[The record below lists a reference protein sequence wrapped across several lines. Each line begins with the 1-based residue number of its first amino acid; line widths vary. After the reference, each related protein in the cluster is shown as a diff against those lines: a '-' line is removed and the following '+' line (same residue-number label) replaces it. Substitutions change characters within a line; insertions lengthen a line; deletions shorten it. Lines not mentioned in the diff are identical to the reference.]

1 MTSWSPEFFQTIMGP
16 FVNNPGWFGAIYN
29 YALPLYFMMAA
40 VSLGFV
46 VGYGVVTHDMAGM
59 AADLG
64 HTVIG
69 IGVGWVILNNADIIG
84 NAIYNTFVQI
94 AGAVGGLPASALTPD
109 GLMVYGAEMI
119 GTMFSAV
126 GFGTWLLHPLGAVII
141 LLIALLIFLF
151 FLVMAGLLMVLI
163 IEAFFAIIGG
173 TIFIPFGAFHWTS
186 SFLNMWLMWI
196 MAVSVQLFFFYLVL
210 SIGLTMEIGWAAQLA
225 ARSTLITSNLWV
237 AFIALAQALTFMF
250 IATWL
255 PLQARRMVYGSGP
268 SVGFGSMIR
277 GAAAALGAAGGVA
290 GEAASNI
297 AAGGVASSAGSA
309 AASSASASSSSA
321 FQNMMA
327 QP

>member
-1 MTSWSPEFFQTIMGP
+1 
-16 FVNNPGWFGAIYN
+16 
-29 YALPLYFMMAA
+29 
-40 VSLGFV
+40 
-46 VGYGVVTHDMAGM
+46 M

-64 HTVIG
+64 HSLIG

-84 NAIYNTFVQI
+84 NAIYNTFIQI

-109 GLMVYGAEMI
+109 GLMVYGAEII

-126 GFGTWLLHPLGAVII
+126 GFGTWLLHPLGAVL
-141 LLIALLIFLF
+141 LLIIALIIFVF
-151 FLVMAGLLMVLI
+151 FLIMAGLLMVLI

-210 SIGLTMEIGWAAQLA
+210 SIGLAMETGWAAQLA
-225 ARSTLITSNLWV
+225 ASSTLITSNLWV
-237 AFIALAQALTFMF
+237 AFIALAEALTFMV
-250 IATWL
+250 IALWL

-268 SVGFGSMIR
+268 GIGFGSMVR
-277 GAAAALGAAGGVA
+277 GAAAALGAAGGVT
-290 GEAASNI
+290 GAAVSNI
-297 AAGGVASSAGSA
+297 AARSGASGGG
-309 AASSASASSSSA
+309 SASASSSAA